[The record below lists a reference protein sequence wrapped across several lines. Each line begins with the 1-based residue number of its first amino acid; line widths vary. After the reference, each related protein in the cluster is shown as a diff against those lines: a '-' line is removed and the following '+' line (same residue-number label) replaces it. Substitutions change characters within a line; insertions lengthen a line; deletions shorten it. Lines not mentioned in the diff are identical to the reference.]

1 MKQEGATDG
10 SCTAEVRLNTSL
22 SYDVCTERS
31 EGMGPAHVEVGRV
44 EPLQEANVIK
54 TLRLRR

>member
-1 MKQEGATDG
+1 MKQEGETDG
-10 SCTAEVRLNTSL
+10 SCAAEMRLNMSL

-31 EGMGPAHVEVGRV
+31 EGMGPTHVEVGRV
-44 EPLQEANVIK
+44 EPLQEADVIK

>member
-1 MKQEGATDG
+1 MKQEGETGG
-10 SCTAEVRLNTSL
+10 SELRMNRCS

-44 EPLQEANVIK
+44 EPLEEANVIE
-54 TLRLRR
+54 TLRLRS